1 MKLYFSDV
9 DNTLVVKGAKLS
21 TEMKKAIK
29 KVQDNGD
36 EFVLCSG
43 RPLSNLIQVALELRD
58 ENIMVNYVA
67 GFNGGQIYDLNL
79 EKLIVENG
87 FTLDQVEKSAE
98 ILELHN
104 VDYLMYDQD
113 SIVTY
118 NVENEYAKHE
128 AMLTG
133 LPLKSATKKVKSAKL
148 LGLVKPEE
156 MDEKLPL
163 IKEGLSDLTVTNSTP
178 FFIEITPN
186 GVDKGYGLE
195 AMRKHLEVE
204 MKDTYCFGDALN
216 DYAMFEICPNG
227 YAVENAVNEIKEI
240 AKGSIPS
247 VEENGVAQFIES
259 IY

>member
-21 TEMKKAIK
+21 KEIKQAIK

-43 RPLSNLIQVALELRD
+43 RPLSNLIQVASELRS

-67 GFNGGQIYDLNL
+67 GFNGGQIYDFRS
-79 EKLIVENG
+79 EKLIIENG
-87 FTLDQVEKSAE
+87 FTLEQVQKSSLILDQ
-98 ILELHN
+98 HN
-104 VDYLMYDQD
+104 VDYLMYDQN
-113 SIVTY
+113 SIITY

-133 LPLKSATKKVKSAKL
+133 LPLKSATKKVKSAKI
-148 LGLVKPEE
+148 LGLVNPEE
-156 MDEKLPL
+156 MKMKLPL
-163 IKEGLSDLTVTNSTP
+163 IKEGLSDFTVTNSTP

-195 AMRKHLEVE
+195 AMRSHLNVE
-204 MKDTYCFGDALN
+204 MEDTYCFGDALN

-227 YAVENAVNEIKEI
+227 YAVKNAVNEIQEI
-240 AKGSIPS
+240 AKGIIPS